1 MTSTMAPPAAPS
13 ATPPAAQW
21 RRKRWTIAEFDRLVT
36 TGFLREGDRTF
47 LWDGEII
54 EPMPENPP
62 HVNAVANLVESVRAR
77 FLAAEWTVYQGAP
90 VVLREGYKPQPDVS
104 VLRGPRSTYRGRT
117 PTAADAA
124 LLIEVADRTYPENAG
139 PFLRAYAEAGV
150 PRYWIVNISDRRV
163 EVYTDPGRLADGST
177 GYRSRRDYG
186 LDQSVPLEEVPGE
199 VAVADVLRD
208 SIEPAAG
215 GGA

>member
-1 MTSTMAPPAAPS
+1 MAPPAAPS
-13 ATPPAAQW
+13 ATPPAAPWQ
-21 RRKRWTIAEFDRLVT
+21 RKRWTIAEFDRLVT

-62 HVNAVANLVESVRAR
+62 HVNATMSLLELLVAR
-77 FLAAEWTVYQGAP
+77 FPAAEWTVNLGKP
-90 VVLREGYKPQPDVS
+90 VVLAEGYKPQPDAT

-117 PTAADAA
+117 PVAADIV
-124 LLIEVADRTYPENAG
+124 LLAEVADSTYPENART
-139 PFLRAYAEAGV
+139 FLRAYAEAGI
-150 PRYWIVNISDRRV
+150 PRYWIVNISDRRI

-177 GYRSRRDYG
+177 GYNTRRDYG